1 MRRIGVD
8 VGGTFTDLIYIDDE
22 AGQVIVHKT
31 PSTPADPSI
40 GTVQGISELC
50 AMAGIEPAQL
60 DQVFHGTTVATNI
73 VIEHNGAKVG
83 MITTKGYRDILH
95 IARHKKPMN
104 FSLWQNLPWQAQPI
118 VRRRF
123 RLTVDERIDKN
134 GDVLI
139 PLDDDEVRAQVRRL
153 KREKVE
159 AVSVCLL
166 FSFLNPEHEQRV
178 AAIVREEF
186 PEAFLSV
193 SSEVI
198 PQYREYE
205 RFSTVG
211 LNAYVGPKVS
221 NYIGRFDAALRK
233 MKVRSGIHLMTS
245 AAGVATPEG
254 AMEKPVNLLMSGP
267 IAGVVGGIWTGRQS
281 NETNVITLDVGGTS
295 ADIGLAQ
302 DGKLRMKHLLDTK
315 VGPYQAM
322 IPMVD
327 VDTIGAGGGSIA
339 YIDPGG
345 IFRVGPRSAGADP
358 GPVAYNRGG
367 TEPTAT
373 DAMVVLGWLRPEL
386 FLGGKMELREDLA
399 RAAIDK
405 HLASKLGTS
414 IEDAAMGVYRILAA
428 LDGRRDRAGVGAQGL
443 RPARVRARRRGRRR
457 AALRTRDR
465 ARGGRQER
473 ARAELSGHHRGAR
486 PAHDGHGLRVRGDLV
501 CDGLGAVQGRRGPQD
516 ARQAVQEARGRG
528 ARAVQARRHRPQEG
542 AATSTSP
549 RRATRGRATSC
560 ASTSAPGAIDA
571 AWIDAMK
578 AAFHDIH
585 EREYSRRFEDADVQI
600 ANVRVRAVGLMPGLD
615 APQVKK
621 GKAAPPAGALK
632 LTADAWFRVNGKL
645 KKVETAFYERTEL
658 VAGNVIEGPAIITQF
673 DSTTR
678 RPAGLL
684 VQGRPCRQPRHHLL
698 QGRSAG
704 RGTRTLRGRGS
715 PWLICLK
722 SVSLPAPHSA
732 SGSTSTRSR
741 CACSAARSTPS
752 PRRWRASCSA

>member
-123 RLTVDERIDKN
+123 RLTVNERIDKN

-139 PLDDDEVRAQVRRL
+139 PLDDDEVRTQVRRL

-254 AMEKPVNLLMSGP
+254 AMQKPVNLLMSGP

-399 RAAIDK
+399 RAAIDT

-414 IEDAAMGVYRILAA
+414 VEDAAMGVYRILLHSMVDAIEQASVRKGFDPREFVLVAEGGGGPLFAPEIAPEVGVKNVLVPSYPGITAA
-428 LDGRRDRAGVGAQGL
+428 LGL
-443 RPARVRARRRGRRR
+443 LTTDMVY
-457 AALRTRDR
+457 
-465 ARGGRQER
+465 EY
-473 ARAELSGHHRGAR
+473 
-486 PAHDGHGLRVRGDLV
+486 
-501 CDGLGAVQGRRGPQD
+501 
-516 ARQAVQEARGRG
+516 
-528 ARAVQARRHRPQEG
+528 
-542 AATSTSP
+542 AATSYAMASALYADAAA
-549 RRATRGRATSC
+549 RKALSKQFKKLEAEARAQFKHDGIKAMRIEHIAEARYEGQGYELRIDVGS
-560 ASTSAPGAIDA
+560 GAIDA

-578 AAFHDIH
+578 AGFHDIH

-615 APQVKK
+615 APQVRK

-632 LTADAWFRVNGKL
+632 LTATAWFRVGGKL
-645 KKVETAFYERTEL
+645 KKVKTAFYERTDL

-673 DSTTR
+673 DSTTVV
-678 RPAGLL
+678 PPGFSCKVDPVGNL
-684 VQGRPCRQPRHHLL
+684 VVTYSKAVQQ
-698 QGRSAG
+698 AAE
-704 RGTRTLRGRGS
+704 RG
-715 PWLICLK
+715 
-722 SVSLPAPHSA
+722 H
-732 SGSTSTRSR
+732 
-741 CACSAARSTPS
+741 
-752 PRRWRASCSA
+752 

>member
-50 AMAGIEPAQL
+50 EMAGIEPAQL

-399 RAAIDK
+399 RASIEK
-405 HLASKLGTS
+405 HLAGKLGTS
-414 IEDAAMGVYRILAA
+414 IEEAAMGVYRILLHSMVDAIEQASVRKGFDPREFVLVAEGGGGPLFAPEIAPEVGVKNVLVPSYPGITAA
-428 LDGRRDRAGVGAQGL
+428 LGL
-443 RPARVRARRRGRRR
+443 LTTDMVY
-457 AALRTRDR
+457 
-465 ARGGRQER
+465 EY
-473 ARAELSGHHRGAR
+473 
-486 PAHDGHGLRVRGDLV
+486 
-501 CDGLGAVQGRRGPQD
+501 
-516 ARQAVQEARGRG
+516 
-528 ARAVQARRHRPQEG
+528 
-542 AATSTSP
+542 AATSYAMASALYTDAAARKTLSKQFKKLEAEA
-549 RRATRGRATSC
+549 RAQFKHDDIDPKRVRYEHIAEARYEGQGYELRIDVGS
-560 ASTSAPGAIDA
+560 GAIDA

-615 APQVKK
+615 APQGEEGQGRSAHGRPQAQGRRLVPRQRQAQE
-621 GKAAPPAGALK
+621 GQDGVLRAHRARRRQRHRGARDHHPVRLH
-632 LTADAWFRVNGKL
+632 D
-645 KKVETAFYERTEL
+645 
-658 VAGNVIEGPAIITQF
+658 
-673 DSTTR
+673 R

-684 VQGRPCRQPRHHLL
+684 VQGRPRRQPRRHLL

-704 RGTRTLRGRGS
+704 RGTRTLRGRGF
-715 PWLICLK
+715 
-722 SVSLPAPHSA
+722 H
-732 SGSTSTRSR
+732 G
-741 CACSAARSTPS
+741 
-752 PRRWRASCSA
+752 

>member
-22 AGQVIVHKT
+22 AGEVIVHKT

-73 VIEHNGAKVG
+73 VIEHSGAKVG

-134 GDVLI
+134 GDILI

-153 KREKVE
+153 KAEQVE

-221 NYIGRFDAALRK
+221 SYIGRFDSALRK

-281 NETNVITLDVGGTS
+281 KETNVITLDVGGTS

-339 YIDPGG
+339 YIDAGG

-358 GPVAYNRGG
+358 GPVAYDRGG

-399 RAAIDK
+399 RARPSTRTSR
-405 HLASKLGTS
+405 ASSARPSRT
-414 IEDAAMGVYRILAA
+414 
-428 LDGRRDRAGVGAQGL
+428 RRWASTASSCTRWSTRSSRPRCARAST
-443 RPARVRARRRGRRR
+443 RASSCSSPR
-457 AALRTRDR
+457 AAADRCSRPRSRPRSASRTCSCRAIRASPPRSACSRPTWSTSTRRPRMRWPRRCTRTRA
-465 ARGGRQER
+465 ARKTLEKQFKKLEAE
-473 ARAELSGHHRGAR
+473 ARAQFK
-486 PAHDGHGLRVRGDLV
+486 HDGIDPEKVRIEHI
-501 CDGLGAVQGRRGPQD
+501 A
-516 ARQAVQEARGRG
+516 EARY
-528 ARAVQARRHRPQEG
+528 EG
-542 AATSTSP
+542 QGYELRIDVGS
-549 RRATRGRATSC
+549 
-560 ASTSAPGAIDA
+560 GAIDA

-615 APQVKK
+615 APQRQAK
-621 GKAAPPAGALK
+621 GKAAPPTGALK
-632 LTADAWFRVNGKL
+632 LTADAWFRDKGKL
-645 KKVETAFYERTEL
+645 KKVKTAFYERTEL

-673 DSTTR
+673 DSTTVVPPGFSCKVDR
-678 RPAGLL
+678 VGNL
-684 VQGRPCRQPRHHLL
+684 VVTYSKAVQQ
-698 QGRSAG
+698 AAE
-704 RGTRTLRGRGS
+704 RG
-715 PWLICLK
+715 
-722 SVSLPAPHSA
+722 H
-732 SGSTSTRSR
+732 
-741 CACSAARSTPS
+741 
-752 PRRWRASCSA
+752 

>member
-22 AGQVIVHKT
+22 AAKVIVHKT

-83 MITTKGYRDILH
+83 MITTKGYRDIMH

-104 FSLWQNLPWQAQPI
+104 FSLWQNLPWQAFPI

-123 RLTVDERIDKN
+123 RLTVNERIDKDGN
-134 GDVLI
+134 ILI

-153 KREKVE
+153 KAEKVE

-166 FSFLNPEHEQRV
+166 FSFLNPEHEKRV
-178 AAIVREEF
+178 AAIAREEF

-221 NYIGRFDAALRK
+221 SYIGRFDAALRA
-233 MKVRSGIHLMTS
+233 MNVRSGIHRMPS

-281 NETNVITLDVGGTS
+281 GENNVITLDVGGTS

-339 YIDPGG
+339 YVDPGG

-386 FLGGKMELREDLA
+386 FLGGKMGLREDLA

-405 HLASKLGTS
+405 HLAQTLGTS
-414 IEDAAMGVYRILAA
+414 IEEAAMGVYRILVHSMVDAIEQASVRKGFDPREFVLVAEGGGGPLFAPEIAPEVGVKNVLVPSYPGITAA
-428 LDGRRDRAGVGAQGL
+428 LGLLTTDMVYEYVATSYAMASALYTDSEACAALEAQFAKLQEEALAQFETDDIDRSQVRLENIAEARYEGQGYELRIDVGAG
-443 RPARVRARRRGRRR
+443 
-457 AALRTRDR
+457 T
-465 ARGGRQER
+465 
-473 ARAELSGHHRGAR
+473 
-486 PAHDGHGLRVRGDLV
+486 
-501 CDGLGAVQGRRGPQD
+501 
-516 ARQAVQEARGRG
+516 
-528 ARAVQARRHRPQEG
+528 
-542 AATSTSP
+542 
-549 RRATRGRATSC
+549 
-560 ASTSAPGAIDA
+560 IDK

-578 AAFHDIH
+578 ATFHDIH

-600 ANVRVRAVGLMPGLD
+600 ANVRVRAVGVMPGLT
-615 APQVKK
+615 APQVPR
-621 GKAAPPAGALK
+621 GDATPPAGALK
-632 LTADAWFRVNGKL
+632 LTADAWFRDGGELTKL
-645 KKVETAFYERTEL
+645 ATAFYERTEL
-658 VAGNVIEGPAIITQF
+658 LAGNVVEGPAIITQF
-673 DSTTR
+673 DSTSVIPPGFTCTVD
-678 RPAGLL
+678 GVGNL
-684 VQGRPCRQPRHHLL
+684 VITYSEAVQR
-698 QGRSAG
+698 AAE
-704 RGTRTLRGRGS
+704 RG
-715 PWLICLK
+715 
-722 SVSLPAPHSA
+722 H
-732 SGSTSTRSR
+732 
-741 CACSAARSTPS
+741 
-752 PRRWRASCSA
+752 

>member
-22 AGQVIVHKT
+22 AAKVIVHKT

-139 PLDDDEVRAQVRRL
+139 PLDDDEVRTQVRRL
-153 KREKVE
+153 KTEQVE
-159 AVSVCLL
+159 AVAVCLL

-211 LNAYVGPKVS
+211 LNAFVGPKVS
-221 NYIGRFDAALRK
+221 RYIGRFDAALRA
-233 MKVRSGIHLMTS
+233 MNVRSGIHLMTS
-245 AAGVATPEG
+245 AAGVATPQG

-281 NETNVITLDVGGTS
+281 SETNVITLDVGGTS

-339 YIDPGG
+339 YVDAGG

-358 GPVAYNRGG
+358 GPVAYDRGG

-373 DAMVVLGWLRPEL
+373 DAMIVLGWLRPEL
-386 FLGGKMELREDLA
+386 FLGGKMALREDLA
-399 RAAIDK
+399 REAIET

-414 IEDAAMGVYRILAA
+414 VEDAAMGVYRILVHSMVDAIEQASVRKGFDPREFVLVAEGGGGPLFAPEIAPEVGVKNVLVPSFPGITAA
-428 LDGRRDRAGVGAQGL
+428 LGL
-443 RPARVRARRRGRRR
+443 LTTDMVYEYVATSYAMASALYGDADAR
-457 AALRTRDR
+457 AALEAQFARLQAEALAQFEADDIPRD
-465 ARGGRQER
+465 Q
-473 ARAELSGHHRGAR
+473 
-486 PAHDGHGLRVRGDLV
+486 VRLENI
-501 CDGLGAVQGRRGPQD
+501 A
-516 ARQAVQEARGRG
+516 EARYEGQGYELRIDVG
-528 ARAVQARRHRPQEG
+528 AG
-542 AATSTSP
+542 T
-549 RRATRGRATSC
+549 
-560 ASTSAPGAIDA
+560 IDA

-578 AAFHDIH
+578 ATFHDIH
-585 EREYSRRFEDADVQI
+585 EREYSRRFEQADVQI
-600 ANVRVRAVGLMPGLD
+600 ANVRVRAVGVMPGLEAPRIASGD
-615 APQVKK
+615 AT
-621 GKAAPPAGALK
+621 PPAGALK
-632 LTADAWFRVNGKL
+632 LTADAWFRDKGELTQVPA
-645 KKVETAFYERTEL
+645 AFYERTEL
-658 VAGNVIEGPAIITQF
+658 LAGNVIEGPAIVTQF
-673 DSTTR
+673 DSTSVVPPGFTCTVD
-678 RPAGLL
+678 PVGNL
-684 VQGRPCRQPRHHLL
+684 VITYSEAVQQ
-698 QGRSAG
+698 AAE
-704 RGTRTLRGRGS
+704 RG
-715 PWLICLK
+715 
-722 SVSLPAPHSA
+722 H
-732 SGSTSTRSR
+732 
-741 CACSAARSTPS
+741 
-752 PRRWRASCSA
+752 